1 VGLSQ
6 YPGDEACK
14 SGWKRPGPPRL
25 KNLKIVKSA
34 GKVMANRVFGG
45 HKCVLLVDFMQ
56 QGTTINAGAYCT
68 TLLLLSAAIKRKRLG
83 CLRKVFF
90 SNEYFNFPSNRN
102 MYLLFKTATY
112 FGVLLLHVN
121 ARPHSANAA

>member
-14 SGWKRPGPPRL
+14 SGMETSWAPSIEEFKDCEDGRQSDGQPC
-25 KNLKIVKSA
+25 
-34 GKVMANRVFGG
+34 FWG
-45 HKCVLLVDFMQ
+45 HKGVLLLDAMQ

-68 TLLLLSAAIKRKRLG
+68 TLLLLSAAIKRNRLG

-90 SNEYFNFPSNRN
+90 SNEYFNIPSNTN
-102 MYLLFKTATY
+102 MYVLFKNSNMFRC
-112 FGVLLLHVN
+112 FGF
-121 ARPHSANAA
+121 A